1 MKKLPIGIQTFATL
15 ITQGF
20 TYVDKTGHLFDM
32 VNDGGRYFLSRPR
45 RFGKSLTC
53 STLDA
58 IFSGHKEL
66 CKGLAISK
74 KNYSWPI
81 RPIVRLDFAQID
93 HQTPEQLELALAET
107 LNTIAKQNNI
117 TLESQLPKG
126 KLA

>member
-58 IFSGHKEL
+58 IFCARKEL
-66 CKGLAISK
+66 FEGLAISK
-74 KNYSWPI
+74 TDYDWPV
-81 RPIVRLDFAQID
+81 RPVVRLDFSQID
-93 HQTPEQLELALAET
+93 HNTPEQLEQALSEA
-107 LNTIAKQNNI
+107 LDAI
-117 TLESQLPKG
+117 
-126 KLA
+126 